1 MRVLKVVYLIICTT
15 LFVACSGDESVSS
28 SDGFDRQ
35 AMLEN
40 WADNIMVPGYEA
52 YVSSLGTLKAST
64 EVFTESPSIENL
76 NSLRDAWLDA
86 YLAWQRVAMFEIGK
100 AEELT
105 LINYTNIYPLGVEDM
120 IQTIE
125 GGDYDLTSV
134 NRQDE
139 QGFPAI
145 EYLIYAVRDTD
156 QEIVNLYSQEMAN
169 HPYKIYLIDLVERL
183 EFMGSDVLTDWKSG
197 YRDTFVGKDGSD
209 ATSSVNKVVN
219 DYIFYYEKHL
229 RAGKIGIPAGV
240 FSASTFSDKVE
251 GRFSGKSK
259 VLFDA
264 ALNAMQ
270 DFFNGKAFN
279 SNLPVEGIGLNDYLD
294 YLNTIKDGDDLSTLV
309 NDQFDRARAA
319 ATELGENFGEQVE
332 TDNSKMLA
340 TYDELQ
346 MNVVYLKVDMAQA
359 MSIGITYVD
368 ADGD

>member
-1 MRVLKVVYLIICTT
+1 MKVFKVACLLVCI
-15 LFVACSGDESVSS
+15 LFFAGCSGDESVSS

-40 WADNIMVPGYEA
+40 WADNIIVPGYEQ
-52 YVSSLGTLKAST
+52 YVSSLAALTTST
-64 EVFTESPSIENL
+64 ETFSESPSILNL
-76 NSLRDAWLDA
+76 NNLRDAWLDA
-86 YLAWQRVAMFEIGK
+86 YTAWQYVGMFEIGK

-105 LINYTNIYPLGVEDM
+105 LINYTNIFPLGVEDM

-125 GGDYDLTSV
+125 GGDYDLNNV

-169 HPYKIYLIDLVERL
+169 HPYKIYLTDLVERL
-183 EFMGSDVLTDWKSG
+183 ELMASEVLNDWKSG
-197 YRDTFVGKDGSD
+197 YRNSFVGKDGSD
-209 ATSSVNKVVN
+209 ASSSVNKLVN
-219 DYIFYYEKHL
+219 DYIFYYEKHF

-264 ALNAMQ
+264 ALNAAQ
-270 DFFNGKAFN
+270 DFFNGKALN

-294 YLNTIKDGDDLSTLV
+294 YLNTIKDGDDLSTLI
-309 NDQFDRARAA
+309 NDQFDLARTVAN
-319 ATELGENFGEQVE
+319 ELGEDFGEQVE

-346 MNVVYLKVDMAQA
+346 MNVIFMKVDMAQA
-359 MSIGITYVD
+359 LSIGITYMD